1 MGDGVA
7 AVGTGTNGVMVGV
20 ATLAVGETS
29 VESDPLEHAV
39 NRPENTNIISATV
52 LNFLRVPFLT
62 T

>member
-29 VESDPLEHAV
+29 VESDPPEHAASRAV
-39 NRPENTNIISATV
+39 NTNITSATAMNV
-52 LNFLRVPFLT
+52 LRVPFLIN
-62 T
+62 